1 VPPIPFHVADARGPN
16 HGKLFSPE
24 PAIDSNRNVFPGR
37 PFVSKGW
44 LVHNGSCCTST
55 LGRTMRTLI
64 FLLLGIPIPVVIIA
78 WFITG
83 HA

>member
-1 VPPIPFHVADARGPN
+1 VLPIPFHVADAERPN
-16 HGKLFSPE
+16 HEKLFP
-24 PAIDSNRNVFPGR
+24 PDTAIDSNQNVFPGR
-37 PFVSKGW
+37 PFVSKGC
-44 LVHNGSCCTST
+44 LVHNRPCCTST

-64 FLLLGIPIPVVIIA
+64 FLLLGIPIPVVIVA